1 MCMICKFGLSQLMSM
16 VEDHKDAIKMAMKK
30 LCSLFPEA
38 FEDQCKSMV
47 DTYITIMIDMLDK
60 GAMPEM
66 ICETIGLCDKADAVP
81 KIKHQD
87 SLIARSHH
95 EDDKTAVVLDS
106 KSGWCL
112 AKGSVCGPWFDQ
124 FQCWNVPPCCAPYD
138 CEKHRHDVTFRCGGL
153 D

>member
-1 MCMICKFGLSQLMSM
+1 MCMICKFGLSQLISM
-16 VEDHKDAIKMAMKK
+16 IEDHKDAIKMAMKK

-66 ICETIGLCDKADAVP
+66 ICETIGLCDKAAAVP

-87 SLIARSHH
+87 SLIAMGYHG
-95 EDDKTAVVLDS
+95 DDKTVDVLDS
-106 KSGWCL
+106 KSGRCLENGGWCFRHQ
-112 AKGSVCGPWFDQ
+112 KMYGC
-124 FQCWNVPPCCAPYD
+124 PCRLCPA
-138 CEKHRHDVTFRCGGL
+138 
-153 D
+153 